1 MGPKGR
7 EMGMAKVLAFVN
19 QKGGVGKTTTAI
31 NLAAALSEREKRV
44 LLCDFDPQG
53 NATSGFGV
61 DPRALET
68 SIYDLIVADQDQEI
82 INQAAS
88 LTSQAYQVSHLNREA
103 MQQIGLQNCDVI
115 VIGVGGRMDERIL
128 LTLYAIQ
135 LGVKRVIAKA
145 TSEEHGLVLQTL
157 GAEVVYPERD
167 MAVRLAKHLL
177 APGVLEYNSL
187 SDDVDIT
194 DIQLT
199 KRVHGKTVAGLDIRK
214 QFGLNVIA
222 VKQNGMLSTAITPNL
237 ILDET
242 MTITVIGEKNDILR
256 FESYLS

>member
-1 MGPKGR
+1 MRNTKKGAQCYGVIGLGR
-7 EMGMAKVLAFVN
+7 FGYALAES
-19 QKGGVGKTTTAI
+19 
-31 NLAAALSEREKRV
+31 LAASD
-44 LLCDFDPQG
+44 C
-53 NATSGFGV
+53 
-61 DPRALET
+61 
-68 SIYDLIVADQDQEI
+68 DLIVADQDQEI

-115 VIGVGGRMDERIL
+115 VIGVGGRMDESIL

-167 MAVRLAKHLL
+167 MAVRLAKRLL
-177 APGVLEYNSL
+177 APGVLEYISL
-187 SDDVDIT
+187 SDEVDIT
-194 DIQLT
+194 EIQLT

-222 VKQNGMLSTAITPNL
+222 VKQNGALSTAITPNL